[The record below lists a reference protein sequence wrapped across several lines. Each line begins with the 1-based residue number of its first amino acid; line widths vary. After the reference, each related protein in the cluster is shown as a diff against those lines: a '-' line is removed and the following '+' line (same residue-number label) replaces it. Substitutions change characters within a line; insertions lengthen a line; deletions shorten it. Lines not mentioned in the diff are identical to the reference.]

1 MSFLRQVNIFT
12 FLAVA
17 VTMGCVDIEGP
28 RPPVLGSDQIIS
40 ELRFSSRAIIMNAAD
55 TMEVGVRGIA
65 MDGSAITVNRR
76 EVVWRS
82 LDSAI
87 VYIDT
92 LGRVSSRVA
101 RTVSPVGISAS
112 WTLHGVTRFDTI
124 SVQVTETSSDVTAVK
139 LVSLDSTTVGS
150 IETAAG
156 IQSPRIRVDLY
167 NGDQLVQAGAELPI
181 SVPSQVTAG
190 YDAPSSENNN
200 EAGYFIRNQLT
211 YLGPFWVR
219 ASVNLY
225 GNEVSDSLLFQ
236 GGYPSLTTT
245 ALIAFVEGAIME
257 IEMGP
262 DDPVP
267 AIQPCGWVVIGML
280 NLRDRSV
287 DVVFSDSTADETG
300 CEEIPVSL
308 LQAGWNNMPFSGS
321 FTGGIARGLH
331 LSGPFPFG
339 WWVRRS
345 NTVGQISW
353 YMRDA
358 TTGER
363 LPISGRYNQVTV
375 D

>member
-28 RPPVLGSDQIIS
+28 RPPALGSDQILS

-55 TMEVGVRGIA
+55 TMEAGVRGVA
-65 MDGSAITVNRR
+65 MDGSSITVNRG
-76 EVVWRS
+76 EVIWRS

-92 LGRVSSRVA
+92 LGRISSRVSK
-101 RTVSPVGISAS
+101 TGSPVGISAS

-124 SVQVTETSSDVTAVK
+124 SVQVTENRSDVTGVK

-150 IETAAG
+150 IETTAG
-156 IQSPRIRVDLY
+156 IQPPRIRVDLY

-190 YDAPSSENNN
+190 YDAPSSKNNN

-236 GGYPSLTTT
+236 GVYPSLTTT
-245 ALIAFVEGAIME
+245 ALIAFVEGDLME